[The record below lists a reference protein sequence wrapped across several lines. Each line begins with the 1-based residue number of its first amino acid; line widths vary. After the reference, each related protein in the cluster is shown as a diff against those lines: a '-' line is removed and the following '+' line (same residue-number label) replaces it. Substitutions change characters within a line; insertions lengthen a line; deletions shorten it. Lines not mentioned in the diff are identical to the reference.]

1 MSELEQLEA
10 QGRSELAEARD
21 DAALHAWN
29 QRWFGKTGLV
39 PLALKKL
46 PEMPPLER
54 KGYGQAVNKLK
65 EILSAAFTE
74 AQAAAKERAL
84 EHAIAN

>member
-46 PEMPPLER
+46 PEMPPPER

-65 EILSAAFTE
+65 EM
-74 AQAAAKERAL
+74 KEYL
-84 EHAIAN
+84 EGVVAGKYRYNQMIINNF